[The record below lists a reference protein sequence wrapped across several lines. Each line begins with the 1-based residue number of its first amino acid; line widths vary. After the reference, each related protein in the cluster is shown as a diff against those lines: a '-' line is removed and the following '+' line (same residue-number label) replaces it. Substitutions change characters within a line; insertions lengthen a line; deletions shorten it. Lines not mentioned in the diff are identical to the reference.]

1 MKKLI
6 ATAAALAAVSAF
18 SVVAFADAYVTISD
32 ETGKIVVAMMPI
44 ELTDND
50 GDGNITVNDVLIS
63 AHDEFYADGNGSAE
77 ESYATVD
84 SDYGPMITKLWGVE
98 NGGAYG
104 YYINNV
110 AGMSLNDPIKDNDH
124 LYAFVY
130 TDAQNYSD
138 KYTYF
143 DLPTYTYDGI
153 APDTQ
158 PSIELHLSAAA
169 FDENWSP
176 VTVPVEGATI
186 TINDEKTDFVTDSTG
201 TVTVDLPGGRDG
213 VYIISAV
220 SETETIVPPITLV
233 KVVVDE
239 EATDNDIEDNG
250 AQEITDAPETGDV
263 DAATDSSKGSPDT
276 GIADVAAVAGIAV
289 LAAGAFIVAK
299 NRK

>member
-18 SVVAFADAYVTISD
+18 SVAAFADAYVTISD

-153 APDTQ
+153 ASDTQ

-176 VTVPVEGATI
+176 ITVPVEGATI

-239 EATDNDIEDNG
+239 NAIDNNIEDNG

-289 LAAGAFIVAK
+289 LAAGAFIIAK

>member
-18 SVVAFADAYVTISD
+18 SVAAFADAYVTISD

-153 APDTQ
+153 ASDTQ

-176 VTVPVEGATI
+176 ITVPVEGATI

-239 EATDNDIEDNG
+239 DAIVNNLEDNG

>member
-6 ATAAALAAVSAF
+6 AAAAALAAVSAF
-18 SVVAFADAYVTISD
+18 SVSAFADAYVTISD
-32 ETGKIVVAMMPI
+32 ETGKIVVAMMPVG
-44 ELTDND
+44 LTDND
-50 GDGNITVNDVLIS
+50 DDGNITVNDVLIS

-77 ESYATVD
+77 ESYATAE

-124 LYAFVY
+124 LYAFIY
-130 TDAQNYSD
+130 TDTQNYSD

-143 DLPTYTYDGI
+143 DQPVSAYEGI
-153 APDTQ
+153 APDTK
-158 PSIELHLSAAA
+158 PSIELHLNAAA

-201 TVTVDLPGGRDG
+201 TVTVDLPGGKDG
-213 VYIISAV
+213 LYIISAV
-220 SETETIVPPITLV
+220 SDTETIVPPITLV

-239 EATDNDIEDNG
+239 NAKDNDIEDNG
-250 AQEITDAPETGDV
+250 AQEVAAPETGAV
-263 DAATDSSKGSPDT
+263 DAAADSSKGSPDT

-289 LAAGAFIVAK
+289 IAAGAFIVSK

>member
-18 SVVAFADAYVTISD
+18 SVAAFADAYVTISD

-143 DLPTYTYDGI
+143 DQPTYTYDGI

-239 EATDNDIEDNG
+239 NATDDNIEDNG

-289 LAAGAFIVAK
+289 LAAGAFIIAK

>member
-18 SVVAFADAYVTISD
+18 SVAAFADAYVTISD

-176 VTVPVEGATI
+176 VTVPVEGAII

-239 EATDNDIEDNG
+239 DAIDNNIEDNG

>member
-18 SVVAFADAYVTISD
+18 SVAAFADAYVTISD

-84 SDYGPMITKLWGVE
+84 SDYGPMITKLWGVG

-143 DLPTYTYDGI
+143 DQPTYTYDGI

-239 EATDNDIEDNG
+239 NATDDNIEDNG

-289 LAAGAFIVAK
+289 LAAGAFIAAK

>member
-18 SVVAFADAYVTISD
+18 SVAAFADAYVTISD

-153 APDTQ
+153 ASDTQ

-176 VTVPVEGATI
+176 ITVPVEGATI

-239 EATDNDIEDNG
+239 NATDDNIEDNG

>member
-18 SVVAFADAYVTISD
+18 SVAAFADAYVTISD

-153 APDTQ
+153 ASDTQ

-239 EATDNDIEDNG
+239 NATDNNIEDNG

>member
-18 SVVAFADAYVTISD
+18 SVAAFADAYVTISD

-153 APDTQ
+153 ASDTQ

-176 VTVPVEGATI
+176 VTVPVEGAKI

-239 EATDNDIEDNG
+239 NATDNNIEDNG

>member
-6 ATAAALAAVSAF
+6 AAAAALAAVSAF
-18 SVVAFADAYVTISD
+18 SVAAFADAYVTISD

-153 APDTQ
+153 ASDTQ

-176 VTVPVEGATI
+176 ITVPVEGATI

-239 EATDNDIEDNG
+239 NATDNNIEDNG